1 MNKQVLQMKQWLTN
15 KKPLLALM
23 LLSLFWVG
31 ASFGQTSNTPASGVP
46 VTTPGNYYFTVPA
59 GVTSITVTSYGAGGG
74 GGACS
79 ANYALGGGGA
89 GGSYVQSTITVTP
102 GTQYYYT
109 VGAGG
114 YGGWGGKGTGNTQ
127 GTPNNT
133 STAATAGGAT
143 YFGST
148 ASGSTS
154 GSLVLA
160 VGGNPGALNSTA
172 GSGSSSYTS
181 SAGGAAQ
188 STGNVT
194 SGSSV
199 TSIYGAAG
207 GTPVGGTTKASG
219 TGGQGANSGGAGGGA
234 VTSAGSGNN
243 GTAPGGGGSGECEVT
258 ATQYGGGYGGNGQI
272 TFTYTPAPSLTP
284 SVSSITSGLNYALG
298 SGPSSAQS
306 FTVTGANLTGAP
318 GTITVTG
325 STDFEVSTTSATS
338 GFGGANG
345 TASIS
350 YSAANLSSQTIWVR
364 LIAGKGVGSYSGET
378 ISISGGG
385 ASSSITATGT
395 VSSDPL
401 VTPSVSTLTGFSYV
415 AGSGPS
421 TAQSLTITGANLTG
435 YPSNLTVT
443 GSTDYEVSTTSATAG
458 FGGANGTA
466 TIAFSS
472 ATLST
477 QTIWVRLVAG
487 KSAGN
492 YNSESIAI
500 TGGGLLSAVNITAS
514 GSVAALSSLAI
525 TDNGTPSTISNAN
538 VGTTNNILQAFKVI
552 ESAGAAT
559 TLSSFV
565 ANPTGTYVAG
575 DIATSGFK
583 LWAGSTSTFSSA
595 TQIGSVS
602 SATGHGENITF
613 SSLNYTIPAS
623 GTVYFW
629 LTVDVSS
636 GGTGG
641 NTITAASL
649 SSTAFTFA
657 SGSGSITGATVNAS
671 SGYTIVF
678 LGGTLATID
687 LTGMTALTATSTPP
701 YYAATS
707 PILPGDAT
715 YDDYPQRI
723 PVTVTA
729 TYASKM
735 NQTATGAYNTSTS
748 SGGDGLFRYNLIPGG
763 SNGANY
769 YNTKSANTTTSPINA
784 TTFSSTQAAEN
795 AVIAAGQYVGF
806 TLIPASGYALNL
818 TTMRIGYNDNGSG
831 TGTAVDANWSLR
843 SSLDNY
849 GSDIATWTSNSVF
862 AASSISLPSQFQSL
876 SANTSV
882 SFRLYLYG
890 NTGSGTAIRIQ
901 AGTYVNGSTTI
912 TTKGIEI
919 DGSSYI
925 PIATPTVSSVSTSS
939 SSTVNPVYNTA
950 TSGGTLYINGT
961 NFIQSGTGQSVV
973 SYDGTTTRATTFIS
987 STQLSIPLS
996 QSDLNNVASHTVT
1009 VTNTGNPT
1017 TGSGT
1022 FTILSLPSLTIA
1034 DNGTPST
1041 ITTANT
1047 GSGNNILQAFTITE
1061 GGNDPSV
1068 LNSVVASLTGT
1079 YATGDIANNGFKLW
1093 ASTSSSFATATGGSN
1108 TPLAQVS
1115 SSSGHGESITFSNL
1129 NRIIPQGGTVYF
1141 WITVNINGSG
1151 TTGHTIIP
1159 SSLSTSAFNFSV
1171 GSVSGSVSAG
1181 GGYDVNNTSSTLIDD
1196 ISNQPSG
1203 NITQFTT
1210 KNVLVGFTF
1219 TPTGGTANFTA
1230 LTVTSTGTATSTDL
1244 TNLSIYKDVNNN
1256 GLYDAGID
1264 VLVSDNTVTYGS
1276 TMNFTMS
1283 SQTGITSGTTVQY
1296 LITADVADVSV
1307 STIGRTTKLFIST
1320 GGFTSGLSVDNSQLN
1335 SQNTLTIAAPTPSTT
1350 LTTVSG
1356 ATTSISS
1363 LVNTQAAADAL
1374 SANLTFKITD
1384 DGLGHVDNQPTQISS
1399 IAFTATTTS
1408 VVTDWSQVLSGA
1420 ELSDGTNTTT
1430 SATISSNSITFS
1442 GLSYTSGA
1450 LGYVGSQANKT
1461 YTLRVWLK
1469 SSLSAALQTTIA
1481 NQVLA
1486 LGITTSTITTL
1497 SNAYCS
1503 QIAASQS
1510 VSTSNTLTVTATTLA
1525 FVSQPTTSVANVTMA
1540 TVTVQAVDA
1549 NGNRA
1554 LGYSTSISL
1563 ASTYLSGSP
1572 VAVTPV
1578 SGLATFS
1585 TLKMTQAGTYTLVA
1599 TSGSLSATSNSFSV
1613 SAGVTNLYSNAA
1625 TLTWDD
1631 VTNGLWST
1639 ATSGAS
1645 PSLAWVDGVTANF
1658 VTTANTVTVSSTHPP
1673 TANGINFGITNCSL
1687 TGTGVLTLSGTNPS
1701 VSLVNAGTATI
1712 SAPISATGNVIFTS
1726 TGGST
1731 GTGTLAFN
1739 NGTNNSYG
1747 SVTIGAGITA
1757 VNVGTSNVFGTGTL
1771 YLNSSPTSPLTLTGT
1786 AAATIPNNIVIGSGS
1801 SLSLGST
1808 STKTLTYTGTITG
1821 NAYQVSWGNGN
1832 GLKYVSPGSYTI
1844 SVGGA
1849 GESYINK
1856 AMTYNATTFLNT
1868 NSGSLYLNSGADNTL
1883 PTNTDVLIA
1892 TSSSGAQY
1900 LNLNG
1905 YNQTIASLGSLDA
1918 SGTNSP
1924 GTTTAINTHGGGVTN
1939 VGSAVTLTINGPST
1953 TGFYYGSS
1961 TGYQRINRTTMNF
1974 TGIIGGSGTFAGQS
1988 GGTLNNN
1995 ISLVLASTNNAANKL
2010 VLLNQNTYTG
2020 STTVSGGTLKLA
2032 YVSGNTI
2039 PSTNSVIVSG
2049 GTFEIATN
2057 QTLASLTLSSGT
2069 LIVDAGVT
2077 LTVTGAYNVSGGT
2090 ITNNGTISLS
2100 GTYSATSGTLNSV
2113 GTIAFTGT
2121 NSFSFPGA
2129 ITLNNGLSNAIS
2141 NLTVNTTGTVAV
2153 SGSFSINGTL
2163 LLSAGTFALGNNN
2176 VTISSTTIVKSGIVG
2191 QVTGSVTYGSGR
2203 FIVERFI
2210 PKGFRGYRDMAPQV
2224 YGAGTINKNW
2234 QEGATS
2240 GNTNPVPGYGIFIT
2254 GPTPYAGLSTNTIDG
2269 ITGFDETG
2277 TTSYNTQDYTY
2288 TNGTWTAFANTSTNL
2303 DAFTGYRLLIRG
2315 GRASN
2320 LNGPVINTQNG
2331 LAMFD
2336 ATTLRATGKLVT
2348 GDVTYKTISNGG
2360 VINTISGGNSGV
2372 GLNPTKDG
2380 FSLVANPYVCP
2391 VQWST
2396 VYTASS
2402 NINGSYWY
2410 LDPTYSAVGRYI
2422 AYNALT
2428 GSASSA
2434 TPTVYDTTSGVS
2446 KTYGSSTVLG
2456 YIQAGQAVFVQT
2468 SASNPQVIFQETAKA
2483 PSSTKSSLF
2492 GTSSLSKIYVN
2503 LFRQST
2509 GTTTFDKVDGAAIA
2523 FCSNFSNT
2531 VYGPQDALKFN
2542 NATDN
2547 LFISN
2552 KGKNLSIDGR
2562 LPATTSDVIVLAI
2575 SKPTTTTYQLL
2586 VDATSFNGNGL
2597 SPYLVDSYKNTTT
2610 ALSAGVNTIDFTAD
2624 TTLAATYA
2632 NRFSIVFKPGTLPV
2646 NSIVASATLSN
2657 KVATITWNT
2666 VGEKNVASYIV
2677 EKSADAKTF
2686 TAIGQVTAKNTSSA
2700 SYNTT
2705 DNSIT
2710 ATTYYRIKAVS
2721 TSGSVSY
2728 SNVAKVS
2735 TDNRLPSYSI
2745 YPNPLKGNTLN
2756 VSLDNVIAGKYVVSI
2771 SNLLGQKVLTQT
2783 ISHNGGSASHALTV
2797 NATLAAGVYNVT
2809 ISEAGSKQVVSQTK
2823 LSVQP

>member
-1 MNKQVLQMKQWLTN
+1 MNKQFLQMKQWLTN

-188 STGNVT
+188 TTVNVT

-350 YSAANLSSQTIWVR
+350 YSAATLSSQTIWVR

-575 DIATSGFK
+575 DIATNGFK

-735 NQTATGAYNTSTS
+735 NQTATGAYNTSTG

-831 TGTAVDANWSLR
+831 TGTAADANWSLR

-1022 FTILSLPSLTIA
+1022 FTVLSLPSLTIA

-1408 VVTDWSQVLSGA
+1408 VVTDWSQVLAGA

-1701 VSLVNAGTATI
+1701 VSLVNAGTVTI

-2020 STTVSGGTLKLA
+2020 STTVSGGTLQLDYA
-2032 YVSGNTI
+2032 SGNTI
-2039 PSTNSVIVSG
+2039 PATNSVTISG
-2049 GTFEIATN
+2049 GTLEISTN
-2057 QTLASLTLSSGT
+2057 QTFSSLTLSSGK
-2069 LIVDAGVT
+2069 LIVDNGVT
-2077 LTVTGAYNVSGGT
+2077 LTITGSFSYSGGT
-2090 ITNNGTISLS
+2090 ITNNGTINL
-2100 GTYSATSGTLNSV
+2100 TYSPIALAGTIGGTLELG
-2113 GTIAFTGT
+2113 GTSAQTVTGNLNLT
-2121 NSFSFPGA
+2121 NL
-2129 ITLNNGLSNAIS
+2129 TLNNSAGALLNSTINITGI
-2141 NLTVNTTGTVAV
+2141 LTVSSGNLNTSSGTVTLKSSSITNSAVVAPVSGSITGTV
-2153 SGSFSINGTL
+2153 T
-2163 LLSAGTFALGNNN
+2163 
-2176 VTISSTTIVKSGIVG
+2176 
-2191 QVTGSVTYGSGR
+2191 
-2203 FIVERFI
+2203 VERYI
-2210 PKGFRGYRDMAPQV
+2210 PAGYRGYRDLAPQV
-2224 YGAGTINKNW
+2224 YGAGSIYNNW
-2234 QEGATS
+2234 QEGGSFTH
-2240 GNTNPVPGYGIFIT
+2240 NGYGIFIT
-2254 GPTPYAGLSTNTIDG
+2254 GPSATDATLSDYNAGQLAPSSNGLDYSLNGNSSAFTYNNSNGSFYSQYISGQIDSISNTK
-2269 ITGFDETG
+2269 T
-2277 TTSYNTQDYTY
+2277 
-2288 TNGTWTAFANTSTNL
+2288 TNL
-2303 DAFTGYRLLIRG
+2303 DPFAGYRVLIRG
-2315 GRASN
+2315 DRTFN
-2320 LNGPVINTQNG
+2320 LATTPILIYPTG
-2331 LAMFD
+2331 LRMYNP
-2336 ATTLRATGKLVT
+2336 TTLRATGNLVYGTVTYSTTGVT
-2348 GDVTYKTISNGG
+2348 GTANGG
-2360 VINTISGGNSGV
+2360 SITSTNALNANATVFTNGKITQ
-2372 GLNPTKDG
+2372 GL
-2380 FSLVANPYVCP
+2380 SMVANPYDCP
-2391 VQWST
+2391 VSWNS
-2396 VYTASS
+2396 VYNNSVSAGS
-2402 NINGSYWY
+2402 NINGTWY
-2410 LDPTYSAVGRYI
+2410 FLDPTYGATGTYEG
-2422 AYNALT
+2422 YNYAT
-2428 GSASSA
+2428 GSQFSNETNA
-2434 TPTVYDTTSGVS
+2434 TN
-2446 KTYGSSTVLG
+2446 L
-2456 YIQAGQAVFVQT
+2456 IQAGQAFFVLNATSSPTPKVVFEE
-2468 SASNPQVIFQETAKA
+2468 SAKQAT
-2483 PSSTKSSLF
+2483 STKESVF
-2492 GTSSLSKIYVN
+2492 GATAPLSKLYVE
-2503 LFRQST
+2503 LYKLTSGAYSLTDGVAVAFRNDFT
-2509 GTTTFDKVDGAAIA
+2509 NDKVG
-2523 FCSNFSNT
+2523 S
-2531 VYGPQDALKFN
+2531 QDAYKLGSGS
-2542 NATDN
+2542 DN
-2547 LFISN
+2547 ISVSD
-2552 KGKNLSIDGR
+2552 KGVELGIDGR
-2562 LPATTSDVIVLAI
+2562 LPATSSDAI
-2575 SKPTTTTYQLL
+2575 ALKIGSPTTTTYQLQ
-2586 VDATSFNGNGL
+2586 VDATRYINNGYAPL
-2597 SPYLVDSYKNTTT
+2597 LYDAYKNTTI
-2610 ALSAGVNTIDFTAD
+2610 ALDGIDSVNFTVD
-2624 TTLAATYA
+2624 TTLASYE
-2632 NRFSIVFKPGTLPV
+2632 NRFSIIFTPSALAV
-2646 NSIVASATLSN
+2646 NSIVASATLNN
-2657 KVATITWNT
+2657 KVATISWNT
-2666 VGEKNVASYIV
+2666 VGEKNESYFEV
-2677 EKSADAKTF
+2677 EKSTDGKNFAS
-2686 TAIGQVTAKNTSSA
+2686 IGQQAAKNTSSA
-2700 SYNTT
+2700 SYTTT
-2705 DNSIT
+2705 DNDAV
-2710 ATTYYRIKAVS
+2710 ATTNYYRIKAVS
-2721 TSGSVSY
+2721 ETGAVNY
-2728 SNVAKVS
+2728 SNIAKLTTNNS
-2735 TDNRLPSYSI
+2735 QLISF
-2745 YPNPLKGNTLN
+2745 YPNPLVGKTLN
-2756 VSLDNVIAGKYVVSI
+2756 VSLNNVAAGKYVVSI
-2771 SNLLGQKVLTQT
+2771 YNVLGQKVSEQT
-2783 ISHNGGSASHALTV
+2783 ISHSGGNGSHAIAIS
-2797 NATLAAGVYNVT
+2797 NTLAGGVYSVVVR
-2809 ISEAGSKQVVSQTK
+2809 EASSNQLVYKTN